1 MKKMKQLTDDQ
12 MKIIYKYCENNMK
25 ELKRICFNV
34 WGNKNIDYTEHDDL
48 FSDAQKVLLESIQSF
63 NKSKA
68 KFETYLTNNV
78 KYSFKEWYR
87 NRYMRAIRNNLKKNK
102 QGRIIKGDD
111 GLPIMIPNI
120 SFDVKNDDVVDLKEK
135 IASPEDIFCKL
146 FENEFTGTKVEKYL
160 SVLSNTQK
168 KILLLLCKGYSSS
181 EIKRILKITE
191 KQYRN
196 NVNIIRA
203 YENIRI
209 LM

>member
-1 MKKMKQLTDDQ
+1 MNKTGKLTDEQ
-12 MKIIYKYCENNMK
+12 MKTIYKYCENNMK

-34 WGNKNIDYTEHDDL
+34 WGKKNIDYAEYDDL
-48 FSDAQKVLLESIQSF
+48 YSDAQKVLLESVQSF

-87 NRYMRAIRNNLKKNK
+87 NRYMRAVRNNLKKNK
-102 QGRIIKGDD
+102 QGKIIKDED
-111 GLPIMIPNI
+111 GLPIMIHNI
-120 SFDVKNDDVVDLKEK
+120 SFDAETNENVDLKEK
-135 IASPEDIFCKL
+135 IASSDDVFRIL
-146 FENEFTGTKVEKYL
+146 FENEFNGTKVEKYL
-160 SVLSNTQK
+160 SVLSNRQK
-168 KILLLLCKGYSSS
+168 EILFLLCKGYSSS

-196 NVNIIRA
+196 NLNIIRA